1 MSRSKARQVAMCMLY
16 SELLGGAETPADVCE
31 KIEERDALDQED
43 LLYVEQVVAGV
54 QAHAADVDALIGE
67 HAVGW
72 SLERIA
78 RVDLSI
84 LRVAVYEM
92 LYRDDVP
99 VGASINEAVEL
110 AKRYGGEKSFAFIN
124 GILGAI
130 SRRPED
136 PADG

>member
-1 MSRSKARQVAMCMLY
+1 MSRSKARSVAMSIIY
-16 SELLGGAETPADVCE
+16 SGLLGGEETPADVCDKLDE
-31 KIEERDALDQED
+31 HDALDQGDVAYTEA
-43 LLYVEQVVAGV
+43 VVSGV
-54 QAHAADVDALIGE
+54 RAHAEEIDALIGE

-72 SLERIA
+72 SLDRIA

-84 LRVAVYEM
+84 LRVAIYEM

-130 SRRPED
+130 ARKPEE